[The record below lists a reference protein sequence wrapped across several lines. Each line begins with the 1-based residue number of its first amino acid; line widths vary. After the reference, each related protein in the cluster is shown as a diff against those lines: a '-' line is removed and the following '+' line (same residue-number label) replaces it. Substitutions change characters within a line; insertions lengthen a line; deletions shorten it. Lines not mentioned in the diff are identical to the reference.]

1 MSFQPVL
8 PTGGYA
14 GWLFLERTLESQ
26 KSTFVRTGEVSRDLA
41 YFRENIAAADTAE
54 KLVDDRR
61 LLKVALGAFG
71 LDDDLN
77 ARAFILKVLEEG
89 TLDKE
94 AFANRLAD
102 KRYAEIARVFGY
114 GDLGAR
120 TDLSSF
126 ANDIAAR
133 YEDRQ
138 FERAVGQVDESMRLA
153 LYFETALTDILEA
166 NTSED
171 ARWFALMGTPPARA
185 VIESALGL
193 PKSLATLDIDQQ
205 LEAFKSRA
213 ARVFGTE
220 SLGGLTDET
229 AREKAIRLYLVREE
243 AASFASSAGSI
254 ALTLLQNATIRYP

>member
-41 YFRENIAAADTAE
+41 YFRENIGTADTAE
-54 KLVDDRR
+54 KLVNDRR

-77 ARAFILKVLEEG
+77 SRAFILKVLEEG

-102 KRYAEIARVFGY
+102 KRYGELARVFGY
-114 GDLGAR
+114 GDLGAQ
-120 TDLSSF
+120 TAISGF
-126 ANDIAAR
+126 ADRIARR

-138 FERAVGQVDESMRLA
+138 FERAVGTVDEDMRLA
-153 LYFETALTDILEA
+153 LYFETAIEDILKA
-166 NTSED
+166 NKTED
-171 ARWFALMGTPPARA
+171 AQWFALMGTPPARA
-185 VIESALGL
+185 VLESALGL

-205 LEAFKSRA
+205 LDAFKDRA
-213 ARVFGTE
+213 SRVFGSD
-220 SLGGLTDET
+220 SLADLTDPT
-229 AREKAIRLYLVREE
+229 LRDKAIRLYLVRQE
-243 AASFASSAGSI
+243 AAAFATSAGSI
-254 ALTLLQNATIRYP
+254 ALTLLQNATLRYD

>member
-1 MSFQPVL
+1 MTFQPVL
-8 PTGGYA
+8 PTGGYS

-26 KSTFVRTGEVSRDLA
+26 KSTFVRTGEMSRDLA
-41 YFRENIAAADTAE
+41 YFRENIAGADTVE
-54 KLVDDRR
+54 KLVEDRR

-77 ARAFILKVLEEG
+77 SRAFIVKVLEEG

-102 KRYAEIARVFGY
+102 KRYAELARVFGY
-114 GDLGAR
+114 GDLGSR
-120 TDLSSF
+120 TDLPTF
-126 ANDIAAR
+126 ADNVAAR
-133 YEDRQ
+133 YENRQ
-138 FERAVGQVDESMRLA
+138 FERAVGNVDEDMRLA
-153 LYFETALTDILEA
+153 LYFETALADILEA

-185 VIESALGL
+185 VVESALGL

-213 ARVFGTE
+213 SSVFGSD
-220 SLGGLTDET
+220 SLAVLSDELI
-229 AREKAIRLYLVREE
+229 RDKAIRLYLVRQE
-243 AASFASSAGSI
+243 AAALATSPASI
-254 ALTLLQNATIRYP
+254 ALTLLQGATLTYT